1 MVLVKKVLLGKK
13 CSQGEFECFLLLF
26 SYILVSLY
34 LSKKGFTSFSIRSF
48 FLTFSPNYLFKLLHK
63 PKIDA
68 FFKFTTKALSFSRI
82 N

>member
-13 CSQGEFECFLLLF
+13 CSQGDLNVF
-26 SYILVSLY
+26 SYFSHILVSLY

-63 PKIDA
+63 LKIDA